1 MRTILCFGDSN
12 TWGLDPESGQRY
24 ARDTRWPGVLRRGL
38 GPGYEVIE
46 EGLSGRTTVF
56 NDPLEPHRSGKD
68 YLLPCLQS
76 HAPVDVVIL
85 LLGTNDTQARY
96 HVSALEI
103 ALGIGVLL
111 ELIANS
117 GTGPGGDG
125 PDVLLLAPPP
135 IGDIPEPWT
144 DSFIGAQEKSLKL
157 PEQYRAVAE
166 EYQATY
172 VNAAQFA
179 ESSATDG
186 LHWEASAHEKLG
198 KALVGYIQEL
208 LE

>member
-12 TWGLDPESGQRY
+12 TWGLAPATGGRY
-24 ARDTRWPGVLRRGL
+24 GRDVRWPGVLRRGL

-56 NDPLEPHRSGKD
+56 DDPLEPHRSGKE

-76 HAPVDVVIL
+76 HAPVDLVIL
-85 LLGTNDTQARY
+85 LLGTNDIQARY

-103 ALGIGVLL
+103 ALGMGALL
-111 ELIANS
+111 ELIAQS
-117 GTGPGGDG
+117 ATGPGGDG
-125 PDVLLLAPPP
+125 PDALVLAPPP
-135 IGDIPEPWT
+135 IGEIPEPWT
-144 DSFIGAQEKSLKL
+144 DSFEGAREKALKL
-157 PEQYRAVAE
+157 PEHYRNIAQ

-172 VNAAQFA
+172 VNTAQFV

-198 KALVGYIQEL
+198 KALVGYVQEL

>member
-12 TWGLDPESGQRY
+12 TWGLNPETGQRY
-24 ARDTRWPGVLRRGL
+24 ARDVRWPGVLRRGL
-38 GPGYEVIE
+38 GPGFEVIE

-56 NDPLEPHRSGKD
+56 NDPLEPHRSAKE

-76 HAPVDVVIL
+76 HAPVDVVIV

-111 ELIANS
+111 EIIANS
-117 GTGPGGDG
+117 GTGPGGGD
-125 PDVLLLAPPP
+125 PDVLLLAPPA

-144 DSFIGAQEKSLKL
+144 DSFIGAREKSLKL

-172 VNAAQFA
+172 VNAAQFV
-179 ESSATDG
+179 ESSPSDG

-198 KALVGYIQEL
+198 KALVGYVQEL